1 METHPAHGA
10 KKPKS
15 GNPAEIHVS
24 KPESGITP
32 KPTPKSAEA
41 FLRSHQTRNNPDK
54 SF

>member
-1 METHPAHGA
+1 MLGNVKNHPLHGT
-10 KKPKS
+10 KKSKP

-41 FLRSHQTRNNPDK
+41 FLRSHL
-54 SF
+54 